1 MIAEPTPLAAALDER
16 IKVYCEALEDLR
28 GDPMCEQ
35 YCELREAIE
44 LIRILRR
51 IVQGMNQGEIYRAF
65 GAPGGFGYETLIG
78 DTLAKIY
85 GVRC

>member
-1 MIAEPTPLAAALDER
+1 MIEEPTPLAAALDER
-16 IKVYCEALEDLR
+16 IRVYCEALEDLR

-35 YCELREAIE
+35 YCELREAIV
-44 LIRILRR
+44 LVRILRR
-51 IVQGMNQGEIYRAF
+51 VVQNMTPGEIYRAF

-78 DTLAKIY
+78 STLAEIY